1 MAVVIDD
8 GPTAPPF
15 AKGRDNGEVALACDR
30 VIAAIRPARRRPR
43 AAPAVAAGAR
53 SGQAIRLGRR
63 QSFGRNNSGS
73 LAMFTA
79 MREAFRG

>member
-1 MAVVIDD
+1 MEPRHGLRAAM
-8 GPTAPPF
+8 TA
-15 AKGRDNGEVALACDR
+15 RTE
-30 VIAAIRPARRRPR
+30 RRRPR

-53 SGQAIRLGRR
+53 SGRA
-63 QSFGRNNSGS
+63 RNNSGS